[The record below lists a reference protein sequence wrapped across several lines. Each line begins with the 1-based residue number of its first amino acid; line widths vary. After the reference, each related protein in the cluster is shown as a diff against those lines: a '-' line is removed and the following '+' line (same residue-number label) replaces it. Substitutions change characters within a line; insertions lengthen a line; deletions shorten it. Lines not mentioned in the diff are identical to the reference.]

1 VIEHELRLQGRL
13 FDADRPVRQLIL
25 TGSIADRWSEDQ
37 LYRLVSAIESSFFVN
52 RDSFNS
58 WCACVGDALPSLQRL
73 RLLRALG
80 FNHIRYAPEVRPGEV
95 KDFVRLGEAVQHAQQ
110 LGFSKTVV
118 DLRHLRKDQ
127 PDTAQTVEAL
137 LSEVQPDRIRVFL
150 HEGEDRSAF
159 DAHMLAFGYRNI
171 GMDWYLRDADSW
183 WRSRASDSLYW
194 TLLGYSELK
203 HPDVIGVGPGAMS
216 AVCEFY
222 GINAVQLPGYSAC
235 LDDGVLPVAQGT
247 ELEDG
252 DVLRREIIAMMLA
265 SFCIRVP
272 AIENK
277 WGIRFEHFFAR
288 ETAALGAF
296 ERNNWICRRDD
307 KIEILPRGCRE
318 LAQICGVFDGR
329 AGDRPGLVPAAADKR
344 FPQREGAP
352 ASPQNTPFD
361 R

>member
-1 VIEHELRLQGRL
+1 
-13 FDADRPVRQLIL
+13 
-25 TGSIADRWSEDQ
+25 
-37 LYRLVSAIESSFFVN
+37 
-52 RDSFNS
+52 
-58 WCACVGDALPSLQRL
+58 
-73 RLLRALG
+73 
-80 FNHIRYAPEVRPGEV
+80 
-95 KDFVRLGEAVQHAQQ
+95 
-110 LGFSKTVV
+110 
-118 DLRHLRKDQ
+118 
-127 PDTAQTVEAL
+127 
-137 LSEVQPDRIRVFL
+137 
-150 HEGEDRSAF
+150 
-159 DAHMLAFGYRNI
+159 MMAFGYRNI

-183 WRSRASDSLYW
+183 WRSRASDSLNW

-222 GINAVQLPGYSAC
+222 GINAAQLPGYSAC
-235 LDDGVLPVAQGT
+235 LDDGVLPVVQGT